1 MPRFFVGDV
10 VGDSAVITGE
20 DARHIALALRMRVGE
35 MVTVCDSKGND
46 FQCCIEEIHPE
57 QVRLRVEAV
66 EPSKGEPKIEI
77 TLYQAMPKAD
87 KLETIIQKSV
97 ELGVHRIVP
106 VLSGRCISRP
116 NEKAMHKKLARY
128 QKIALGA
135 AKQCGRGRVPEIAPM
150 IDFKSAVQQM
160 KQDGLAILFYENAQ
174 APLKETLAAKLKQ
187 KVSILVGSEGGF
199 EPSEAD
205 YALEHGLLS
214 LSLGSRILRCETA
227 PLAAITAIMYEAG
240 EL

>member
-1 MPRFFVGDV
+1 MPRFFIGDV
-10 VGDSAVITGE
+10 LDDTAMITGE

-35 MVTVCDSKGND
+35 MVTVCDSNGND
-46 FQCCIEEIHPE
+46 FQCRIKEIHPE
-57 QVRLRVEAV
+57 QVRLHVEAV
-66 EPSKGEPKIEI
+66 EPSKGEPKVEV

-87 KLETIIQKSV
+87 KLETIIQKAV

-106 VLSGRCISRP
+106 VLSSRCISRP
-116 NEKAMHKKLARY
+116 NKKAMQKKLARY

-135 AKQCGRGRVPEIAPM
+135 AKQCGRGRVPEVAPM

-160 KQDGLAILFYENAQ
+160 KEDELAILFYENAQ
-174 APLKETLAAKLKQ
+174 APLKETLSAKFNQ

-199 EPSEAD
+199 DPSEAD
-205 YALEHGLLS
+205 YALEQGLLS